1 MASIERHDT
10 KTMFPGT
17 DKEEIQRM
25 KRKLYAAMAV
35 TVFGVLAGGP
45 AYAGFLFGEE
55 TKGVTLTSNESDLNV
70 RIRLQPR
77 FDFGDLVKD
86 GTSSYESQGDIYLRR
101 IRLEMGGHLLTKT
114 IAYNLTLTGDKWDK
128 AGNANAIGVQ
138 YAFVKWLA
146 DDALVF
152 TVGKEKLPFSRVSL
166 TSSSKQLIVER
177 PVSTEAAKKLFGTT
191 DAYYQPKFSVG
202 GRLAEGLFA
211 YEVAVADG
219 WQNGE
224 AIQSTGARKVL
235 SANPVYVARVELSPP
250 GWVEKGKSDAY
261 LGKGQHLTLGANIAN
276 QSGIEYQTV
285 GFEEDRTLWGFDLS
299 GHYNGLTAQFEYNAW
314 EIEST
319 DPAIATKKPEG
330 WYAQAGYF
338 IDGLNIE
345 PVARY
350 EVYNHD
356 SEAADKEEK
365 IRTVGLNW
373 YGKGH
378 SFKVGANWVH
388 HEFDTNVK
396 EVTADDSKDIYQV
409 QAQMYF

>member
-1 MASIERHDT
+1 
-10 KTMFPGT
+10 
-17 DKEEIQRM
+17 M
-25 KRKLYAAMAV
+25 KRKLYAV
-35 TVFGVLAGGP
+35 LTVSVLGVVAGGP
-45 AYAGFLFGEE
+45 AHAGSLFGDE

-77 FDFGDLVKD
+77 FDFGDLVKSRD
-86 GTSSYESQGDIYLRR
+86 GKSYESQGDLYLRR

-114 IAYNLTLTGDKWDK
+114 IAYNLTLTADKWDK
-128 AGNANAIGVQ
+128 AGNSNEVGVQ

-177 PVSTEAAKKLFGTT
+177 PVSTEAAKKLFGAS

-202 GRLAEGLFA
+202 CKLAEGLFA

-224 AIQSTGARKVL
+224 TVQTGRTVL
-235 SANPVYVARVELSPP
+235 TSDPLYVARVELSPP
-250 GWVEKGKSDAY
+250 GWAEKGKSDAY
-261 LGKGQHLTLGANIAN
+261 MGKGQHLTIGANAAN
-276 QSGIEYQTV
+276 QSGIEYKEAA
-285 GFEEDRTLWGFDLS
+285 FAEDRTLLGFDIS
-299 GHYNGLTAQFEYNAW
+299 GHYKGFTAQFEYNDW
-314 EIEST
+314 EIESE
-319 DPAIATKKPEG
+319 DPSIAKKNPKG

-350 EVYNHD
+350 EVYDQD
-356 SEAADKEEK
+356 SESDDKEEK
-365 IRTVGLNW
+365 ITTVGLNW

-388 HEFDTNVK
+388 HKFDASASGFL
-396 EVTADDSKDIYQV
+396 ADADSKDIYQV

>member
-1 MASIERHDT
+1 
-10 KTMFPGT
+10 
-17 DKEEIQRM
+17 M
-25 KRKLYAAMAV
+25 KRKLYAVMAV
-35 TVFGVLAGGP
+35 SLFGVLANGP
-45 AYAGFLFGEE
+45 AHAGFLFGEE

-77 FDFGDLVKD
+77 IDFGDQVKN
-86 GTSSYESQGDIYLRR
+86 TSTYESQGDIYLRR
-101 IRLEMGGHLLTKT
+101 LRLELGGHLLTKT

-138 YAFVKWLA
+138 YAYAKWFA

-152 TVGKEKLPFSRVSL
+152 TVGKEKLPYSRVSL

-177 PVSTEAAKKLFGTT
+177 PVSTEAAKKLFGSSE
-191 DAYYQPKFSVG
+191 AYYQPKFSIG
-202 GRLAEGLFA
+202 GRLAEGIFA
-211 YEVAVADG
+211 YEAAIADG

-224 AIQSTGARKVL
+224 TIQSTGARKVL
-235 SANPVYVARVELSPP
+235 TSNPLFVGRVELSPP
-250 GWVEKGKSDAY
+250 GWTEKGKSDAS
-261 LGKGQHLTLGANIAN
+261 LGKGQHLTVAANVAS

-285 GFEEDRTLWGFDLS
+285 GFEEDRTLWGFDVS
-299 GHYNGLTAQFEYNAW
+299 GHYNGFTAQFEYNAW

-319 DPAIATKKPEG
+319 DPAIALKKPTG

-350 EVYNHD
+350 EVYDHD
-356 SEAADKEEK
+356 TESTTDKEQK
-365 IRTVGLNW
+365 ITTVGVNW

-388 HEFDTNVK
+388 EKFDTAIK
-396 EVTADDSKDIYQV
+396 EVTNDDSKDLYQV
-409 QAQMYF
+409 QAQVYF